1 VKYPYPMAVV
11 EWNDAYRM
19 ADETDAEDAKAL
31 PMSRRCVL
39 VGWLVADNEAG
50 VRIASEYDAAAS
62 GTLRGV
68 WMVPRAM
75 VVNVRVLGRRWA
87 GGKKVKNEGAD

>member
-1 VKYPYPMAVV
+1 MAVV

-39 VGWLVADNEAG
+39 VGWLLADNETG
-50 VRIASEYDAAAS
+50 VRVASEYDAAAS

-75 VVNVRVLGRRWA
+75 VVSVKVLGQRRS
-87 GGKKVKNEGAD
+87 GGKEGKNEN